1 MTFGEKL
8 QELRKKA
15 GLSQDALAE
24 KLEVSRQAVS
34 KWERDETMPET
45 EKVIRIAQLFHV
57 SLDSLLMGKE
67 EPETQREYR
76 QTNYQHT
83 QYQPYTHSYSNRGL
97 QGQLE
102 RFARQHGYKA
112 GYIMMGIG
120 AIICTFSLIM
130 YFAWPAIGNSFFGG
144 FADPFGMPQIQV
156 QGDLT
161 PEMEEMI
168 INELIGN
175 IDMGGMWGNSAMNG
189 MMNSALKAQASLFL
203 IGLFPGI
210 LLLAA
215 GAFVAVKGK
224 RYAAQ
229 TNS

>member
-15 GLSQDALAE
+15 GLSQDALAD

-45 EKVIRIAQLFHV
+45 EKVIRIAQLFQV
-57 SLDSLLMGKE
+57 SLDFLLMDKE
-67 EPETQREYR
+67 NAEPENTYRREG
-76 QTNYQHT
+76 YQQP
-83 QYQPYTHSYSNRGL
+83 QYSPASRNFGI

-130 YFAWPAIGNSFFGG
+130 YFAWPAIGNSFFEG

-156 QGDLT
+156 QGNVT

-168 INELIGN
+168 IDELIGGIN
-175 IDMGGMWGNSAMNG
+175 MDGMWGNSTMNG

-203 IGLFPGI
+203 IGMFPGI

-215 GAFVAVKGK
+215 GVFVAVKGK